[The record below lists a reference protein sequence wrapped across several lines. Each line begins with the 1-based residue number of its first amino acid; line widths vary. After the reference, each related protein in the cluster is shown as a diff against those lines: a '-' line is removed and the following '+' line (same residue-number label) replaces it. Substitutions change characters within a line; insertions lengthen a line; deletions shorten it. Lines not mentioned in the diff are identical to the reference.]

1 MSNLTHAQKAT
12 LDIVFLRYPEDI
24 RFDEITDL
32 LSNTKFKDFDFKSF
46 AFREHFELYENC
58 NHIYTELLK
67 IQLIII
73 DTLIAFNQKRHEG
86 VLETLR
92 GDK

>member
-1 MSNLTHAQKAT
+1 MSNLTYAQKAA
-12 LDIVFLRYPEDI
+12 LDIVFLRYPEDMG
-24 RFDEITDL
+24 FDEIAAVLTR
-32 LSNTKFKDFDFKSF
+32 TEFKDFDFKSF
-46 AFREHFELYENC
+46 AFREHFEVYENC

-86 VLETLR
+86 VIETLR

>member
-46 AFREHFELYENC
+46 AFREHFELY
-58 NHIYTELLK
+58 
-67 IQLIII
+67 
-73 DTLIAFNQKRHEG
+73 
-86 VLETLR
+86 
-92 GDK
+92 

>member
-1 MSNLTHAQKAT
+1 MNNLTHAERAA
-12 LDIVFLRYPEDI
+12 LNIVFLRYPEDI

-32 LSNTKFKDFDFKSF
+32 LSNTNFKEFDFKSF